1 MLPFTKTSLYSFHME
16 SSCSTNIQSDAQD
29 GLVTFP
35 EKLLFESFMQLF
47 RTGLD
52 VNPLFI

>member
-1 MLPFTKTSLYSFHME
+1 ME